1 MNCDF
6 SGILHHY
13 IGPFI
18 LEGPFLC
25 MPAFTYILYSP
36 SKNRYYIGATNS
48 LADRLNRHN
57 SGYSK
62 STKSGRPW
70 VLVYTHQ
77 FVSFQEATAFESDLK
92 KQKKR
97 AAYIPLIQEYTC
109 NPFPL
114 P

>member
-1 MNCDF
+1 
-6 SGILHHY
+6 
-13 IGPFI
+13 
-18 LEGPFLC
+18 

-36 SKNRYYIGATNS
+36 SKDRYYIGATNS

-57 SGYSK
+57 FGYSK
-62 STKSGRPW
+62 STRSGKPW
-70 VLVYTHQ
+70 LLVYTQQ
-77 FVSFQEATAFESDLK
+77 FDNFQEATTFESDLK

-97 AAYIPLIQEYTC
+97 SAYIPLIQNYRS